1 MTSIFDQGLE
11 PRDANYAVQSPIDFI
26 ERTASVYPDY
36 PAIIHGAI
44 RRNWAETYDR
54 CRRLA
59 SALKGRGISRGDTVA
74 VMLPN
79 IPAMVECHFGV
90 PMIGAV
96 LNTLN
101 VRLDAEAI
109 AFMLEHGEA
118 KVVIADR
125 EFGQVV
131 KDAVRHLEHKPL
143 VIDVDDPEY
152 GEGVQVSDLDYEA
165 FLQEGDP
172 EYQWSFPADEWDA
185 ISLNYTSGTTGN
197 LKGRGL
203 PPSLVPH

>member
-11 PRDANYAVQSPIDFI
+11 PVHANYSALSPIDFI

-36 PAIIHGAI
+36 PAVIHGAI
-44 RRNWAETYDR
+44 RYTWGQTYER

-59 SALKGRGISRGDTVA
+59 SALSSRGIGHGDTVA

-109 AFMLEHGEA
+109 AFMLEHAEA
-118 KVVIADR
+118 KVVVADR
-125 EFGQVV
+125 EFGSVIR
-131 KDAVRHLEHKPL
+131 DAISRLDSKPL
-143 VIDVDDPEY
+143 IIDVDDPEY

-165 FLQEGDP
+165 FLLE
-172 EYQWSFPADEWDA
+172 A
-185 ISLNYTSGTTGN
+185 
-197 LKGRGL
+197 
-203 PPSLVPH
+203 H

>member
-44 RRNWAETYDR
+44 RRTWAETYDR
-54 CRRLA
+54 CLRLA
-59 SALKGRGISRGDTVA
+59 SALKGRGIGRGDTVA

-79 IPAMVECHFGV
+79 IPAMVECHFGI

-125 EFGQVV
+125 EFGQVI
-131 KDAVRHLEHKPL
+131 KDAVRLTWMTLSMVRAFRSATWITRPSCRK
-143 VIDVDDPEY
+143 
-152 GEGVQVSDLDYEA
+152 GTRSSSGVSRKMS
-165 FLQEGDP
+165 GMP
-172 EYQWSFPADEWDA
+172 FP
-185 ISLNYTSGTTGN
+185 
-197 LKGRGL
+197 
-203 PPSLVPH
+203 